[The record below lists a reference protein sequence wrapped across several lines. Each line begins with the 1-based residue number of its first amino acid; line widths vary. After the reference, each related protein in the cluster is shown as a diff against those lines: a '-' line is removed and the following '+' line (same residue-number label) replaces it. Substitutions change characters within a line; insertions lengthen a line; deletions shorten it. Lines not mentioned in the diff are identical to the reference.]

1 MDPVTPSGLTLALAS
16 FSEIWTAAVGMITD
30 NAYLM
35 IFLVAGLIGTAFRIF
50 KRAKKAVR

>member
-1 MDPVTPSGLTLALAS
+1 MGPDPLTVALAA
-16 FSEIWTAAVGMITD
+16 FSTIWTATVGMITG
-30 NAYLM
+30 NEYLM

>member
-1 MDPVTPSGLTLALAS
+1 MAAAITAFLS
-16 FSEIWTAAVGMITD
+16 IWTATVGMITD
-30 NAYLM
+30 NDYLM

>member
-1 MDPVTPSGLTLALAS
+1 MNDAITSFLSIWDTTVT
-16 FSEIWTAAVGMITD
+16 MITD

-50 KRAKKAVR
+50 KRAKKSVR

>member
-1 MDPVTPSGLTLALAS
+1 MNDAITSFLA
-16 FSEIWTAAVGMITD
+16 IWDATVDMITD

-50 KRAKKAVR
+50 KRAKKSVR